1 MDSPPQEKVLAPL
14 SLDSAALA
22 LRISPPSKALAPNS
36 CDEGRTAPRAVARR
50 PSHESSCQDTPHAE
64 PVPGD
69 PFLPNQALPCECLD
83 ELSSAQYTPVI
94 SLITLQRLA
103 LPSLMRKRDP

>member
-22 LRISPPSKALAPNS
+22 LRISYPSKALAPNS
-36 CDEGRTAPRAVARR
+36 CDEGRTAPLVVARR
-50 PSHESSCQDTPHAE
+50 PSHKSDSQDTPHAE

-94 SLITLQRLA
+94 SLITLQRT
-103 LPSLMRKRDP
+103 D